1 MWGVSFVDMN
11 LNYDNTTKSFKLN
24 TDRIN
29 DAIASFND
37 IVELLTISETNPSK
51 AANTKY
57 GDLNTI
63 EGLTNIKAALLAAM
77 SKVGLHID
85 MASLNDM
92 LTDPSYASAIHYR
105 HLDTLCHIIM
115 LLYQMVR
122 YV

>member
-1 MWGVSFVDMN
+1 MRVSFVDMN

-37 IVELLTISETNPSK
+37 IVELLTISETNLSK

-63 EGLTNIKAALLAAM
+63 EDLLI
-77 SKVGLHID
+77 SSTTSSNV
-85 MASLNDM
+85 
-92 LTDPSYASAIHYR
+92 
-105 HLDTLCHIIM
+105 
-115 LLYQMVR
+115 
-122 YV
+122 